1 VFNRRNYD
9 VAESNLYGR
18 EASDNVVDELTREEL
33 DDILGRELVNDI
45 EERSPF
51 IL

>member
-1 VFNRRNYD
+1 MSNRRSYD
-9 VAESNLYGR
+9 VAENDIYGR
-18 EASDNVVDELTREEL
+18 EADELVENLTREEL
-33 DDILGRELVNDI
+33 DDILGRELVDDI